1 MMWGTVLALAL
12 VMAPDPARLAIV
24 ALLIS
29 RPRPLV
35 NLLVFWLGGMAT
47 GTTIALG
54 SVILLRDLALV
65 VTRHVAST
73 VESLQSGSVEIVVG
87 VLALLIAAL
96 LSMRLRLHRAPV
108 PITTG
113 NAAVLVSEPSTETAL
128 SRLSARAR
136 SALVGGCLWVPF
148 VAGLGSAAPH
158 VEYQVAIA
166 AILTSGASMATQVSA
181 AMMFTIVVLA
191 IVEIPLVSYLVTP
204 ARTHAVMLHAH
215 DWMRAH
221 RRQLLPAIA
230 AVTGVFLLTSG
241 IGSV

>member
-12 VMAPDPARLAIV
+12 VVAPDPVRLTIV
-24 ALLIS
+24 TLLIS
-29 RPRPLV
+29 RPRPMV
-35 NLLVFWLGGMAT
+35 NLFVFWLGGMTT
-47 GTTIALG
+47 GIAIALG
-54 SVILLRDLALV
+54 SVILLRDAALV

-73 VESLQSGSVEIVVG
+73 LESLQSGPVEIVVG
-87 VLALLIAAL
+87 VLALLIAGLA
-96 LSMRLRLHRAPV
+96 SIRLRLHRAPV
-108 PITTG
+108 PIPSG

-148 VAGLGSAAPH
+148 VAGLGSAVPH

-166 AILTSGASMATQVSA
+166 AILTSGASMPTQLSA
-181 AMMFTIVVLA
+181 AMMFPIVVFA
-191 IVEIPLVSYLVTP
+191 VVEIPLVSYLVTP

-215 DWMRAH
+215 DWMQAH
-221 RRQLLPAIA
+221 RRQVLPAIA
-230 AVTGVFLLTSG
+230 TVTGVFLLTSG